1 LVFFIQTN
9 EIEEKF
15 IMGKIRIPLFISII
29 VVLFLNE
36 ASWASEQIIID
47 SQAPQYV
54 GKDVSVKGIVANVHV
69 SKNGNIFF
77 NFGRPYPNQTF
88 AAVVFAADSQKFK
101 NP

>member
-1 LVFFIQTN
+1 
-9 EIEEKF
+9 
-15 IMGKIRIPLFISII
+15 MGKIRIPLFISII

-69 SKNGNIFF
+69 SKNGNIFLTSAGLILTKLLLPWYLLLIPR
-77 NFGRPYPNQTF
+77 NLKTLRCMR
-88 AAVVFAADSQKFK
+88 VKL
-101 NP
+101 